1 MVVQYDANSGNL
13 VLTYDHHLGP
23 VNSVL
28 FVDNDN
34 RFVSTSVRIC
44 VSFLEAEL
52 TVCFGKD
59 DKKVLVWEWNIP
71 VPIKYISEPHM
82 HSMPAIALHP
92 SSTFFRSW
100 CYSRAIL
107 FHYFPCSENFWLG
120 QSLDNQIQVYGAR
133 DRFKLNRCVFA
144 PDLQKARS

>member
-1 MVVQYDANSGNL
+1 VVVQYDANSGNL
-13 VLTYDHHLGP
+13 VQTYDHHLGP

-100 CYSRAIL
+100 CY
-107 FHYFPCSENFWLG
+107 F
-120 QSLDNQIQVYGAR
+120 AR
-133 DRFKLNRCVFA
+133 DFISLFSVFREFLA
-144 PDLQKARS
+144 GTVLG